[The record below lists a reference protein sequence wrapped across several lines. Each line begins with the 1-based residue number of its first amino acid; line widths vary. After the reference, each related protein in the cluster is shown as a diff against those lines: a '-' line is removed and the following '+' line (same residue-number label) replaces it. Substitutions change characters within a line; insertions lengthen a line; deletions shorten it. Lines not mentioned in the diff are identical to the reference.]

1 MSITIT
7 ANASGSLV
15 PPTAVFPNAVQN
27 GDFSI
32 TGNPGAIDVGE
43 GVDEET
49 RWTFDLTSDSA
60 FPFFSPTLGLAA
72 ATLTLTLTPRNQLII
87 TDLVRIDVAG
97 FGNITGPIQ
106 VLPVNVTSTIQI
118 DLLAQPTYTPAA
130 ILAALNAG
138 AGKIPMVYG
147 DDSIVSAARL
157 ELVQNQPACQ
167 YAVKF
172 VCGKS
177 EGRILS
183 PGQYFTAVNVHN
195 PSYKTIRFRKKFAVG
210 LPSEKAG
217 PVTRFFNAKLGPD
230 QALEIDTEDIL
241 RHIGSPEQFV
251 KGFVIIE
258 SDTELDVVAVYTA
271 SGRDGSVVSMHT
283 ERVHPRKQGCGC
295 KDTPP
300 PPTGQPDLIPV
311 PLPGGGFCNATAQ
324 GLVVTVRNQG
334 TGAAGASVTRV
345 TFATGQVVDI
355 PTPPLAPGVQVDLP
369 PVPFPPNCFQP
380 DCSFRITV
388 DVTGVV
394 VESNEGNNSVSG
406 TCIG

>member
-1 MSITIT
+1 MSIKIT
-7 ANASGSLV
+7 ATANGSLV
-15 PPTAVFPNAVQN
+15 PPTALFPNAVQN
-27 GDFSI
+27 GDFHI
-32 TGNPGAIDVGE
+32 TGNPMAVDIGE

-49 RWTFDLTSDSA
+49 RWTFDFNGDPA
-60 FPFFSPTLGLAA
+60 YPFFSPAQGLTAA
-72 ATLTLTLTPRNQLII
+72 ILTLTLTPKDQLIT

-97 FGNITGPIQ
+97 FGNITNPIQ

-118 DLLAQPTYTPAA
+118 DLLAQATYTAAA
-130 ILAALNAG
+130 ILSALSTG
-138 AGKIPMVYG
+138 LGKVPMVYG
-147 DDSIVSAARL
+147 DDSIVSAAKL
-157 ELVQNQPACQ
+157 ELLQNTPACQ

-183 PGQYFTAVNVHN
+183 PGTYFTAVNVHN
-195 PSYKTIRFRKKFAVG
+195 PTYATIRLRKKFAVG

-241 RHIGSPEQFV
+241 RHIGSNDPFA

-258 SDTELDVVAVYTA
+258 SDTDLDVVAVYTA
-271 SGRDGSVVSMHT
+271 SGRDGQVVAMHT

-300 PPTGQPDLIPV
+300 PAGQPDLIPV

-324 GLVVTVRNQG
+324 GLVVTVKNQG
-334 TGAAGASVTRV
+334 IGPAGASVTRV
-345 TFATGQVVDI
+345 TFGTGASVDI
-355 PTPPLAPGVQVDLP
+355 PTPPLGPGAQVALP
-369 PVPFPPNCFQP
+369 PVPFPPSCFQP

-388 DVTGVV
+388 DATGLVA
-394 VESNEGNNSVSG
+394 ESNEANNTVSG
-406 TCIG
+406 QCIG

>member
-1 MSITIT
+1 MSIKIT
-7 ANASGSLV
+7 ATASGSLV
-15 PPTAVFPNAVQN
+15 PPTATFPNAVQN
-27 GDFSI
+27 GDFHI
-32 TGNPGAIDVGE
+32 TGNPIAVDIGE

-49 RWTFDLTSDSA
+49 RWTFDFNGDPA
-60 FPFFSPTLGLAA
+60 YPFFSPAQGLASA
-72 ATLTLTLTPRNQLII
+72 ILTLTLTPRDQLIT

-97 FGNITGPIQ
+97 FGNITNPIQ
-106 VLPVNVTSTIQI
+106 VLPVNVTNTIQI
-118 DLLAQPTYTPAA
+118 DLLAQATYTAAA
-130 ILAALNAG
+130 ILSALSTG
-138 AGKIPMVYG
+138 LGKIPMAYG
-147 DDSIVSAARL
+147 DDSVVSAAKL
-157 ELVQNQPACQ
+157 ELVQNTPACQ

-183 PGQYFTAVNVHN
+183 PGAYFTAVNVHN
-195 PSYKTIRFRKKFAVG
+195 PTYTTIRLRKKFAVG

-241 RHIGSPEQFV
+241 RHIGSNEPFV

-258 SDTELDVVAVYTA
+258 SDTDLDVVAVYTA
-271 SGRDGSVVSMHT
+271 SGRDGQVVALHT

-300 PPTGQPDLIPV
+300 PPGQPDLIPV

-324 GLVVTVRNQG
+324 GLVVTVKNQG
-334 TGAAGASVTRV
+334 TGPAGASVTRV
-345 TFATGQVVDI
+345 TFGTGASVDI
-355 PTPPLAPGVQVDLP
+355 PTPPLGPGAQVALP
-369 PVPFPPNCFQP
+369 PVPFPASCFQP

-388 DVTGVV
+388 DATGLVA
-394 VESNEGNNSVSG
+394 ESNEANNTVSG
-406 TCIG
+406 QCIG